1 MKGLMMDTPLLIT
14 SLIRFAAQYHG
25 DTEIVSRTLEGPFH
39 RYSYADAY
47 ARIQKLANAL
57 QRFGIGPG
65 DRVATLAWNGYR
77 HYELYYAISC
87 MGAVCHTINPRLFH
101 EQIDYIVNHAEDR
114 LIFIDL
120 PFVELV
126 EQLQEK
132 LTTVEAVVVMTDAA
146 HMPETTLENA
156 LAYETF
162 IANES
167 DAYDWPEFDENTA
180 ASLCYT
186 SGTTG
191 NPKGVLFSHRST
203 VLHSFSICN
212 ADTTLSLSSHTT
224 VLPVVPMF
232 HVHAWGIPYG
242 AAMAGSKLVLAGEKF
257 DGESLY
263 ELFEAERV
271 SITAGV
277 PTVWLGLLD
286 YLRSSGKRLN
296 HLKSVVIGGSA
307 APLSMIKAFE
317 EEYGISVMQAWG
329 MTEMSPIGT
338 NGRLKGKY
346 RELPPD
352 ARYDLI
358 SAQGRA
364 KFAVELKI
372 VDDQGRTQPHDGKT
386 AGELLVRGPWVAR
399 AYFRDEEATTAS
411 HDEEGWMR
419 TGDVGTIDADGHLRL
434 TDRTKDLIKSGG
446 EWISSIEL
454 ENAAIGHPSVAE
466 AAAIG
471 IAHPK
476 WTERP
481 LLLVV
486 PRDGTQPDTNE
497 ITEFLKD
504 KVAKWWLPDE
514 VMLVETLPHTATGKL
529 NKLKLR
535 ETYRDHKLPSV

>member
-114 LIFIDL
+114 LVFIDL

-156 LAYETF
+156 QAYETF

-212 ADTTLSLSSHTT
+212 ADTTLALSSHTT

-242 AAMAGSKLVLAGEKF
+242 AAMAGSKLVLAGEKL

>member
-1 MKGLMMDTPLLIT
+1 
-14 SLIRFAAQYHG
+14 
-25 DTEIVSRTLEGPFH
+25 
-39 RYSYADAY
+39 
-47 ARIQKLANAL
+47 
-57 QRFGIGPG
+57 
-65 DRVATLAWNGYR
+65 
-77 HYELYYAISC
+77 
-87 MGAVCHTINPRLFH
+87 
-101 EQIDYIVNHAEDR
+101 
-114 LIFIDL
+114 
-120 PFVELV
+120 
-126 EQLQEK
+126 
-132 LTTVEAVVVMTDAA
+132 
-146 HMPETTLENA
+146 
-156 LAYETF
+156 
-162 IANES
+162 
-167 DAYDWPEFDENTA
+167 
-180 ASLCYT
+180 
-186 SGTTG
+186 
-191 NPKGVLFSHRST
+191 
-203 VLHSFSICN
+203 
-212 ADTTLSLSSHTT
+212 
-224 VLPVVPMF
+224 
-232 HVHAWGIPYG
+232 
-242 AAMAGSKLVLAGEKF
+242 
-257 DGESLY
+257 
-263 ELFEAERV
+263 
-271 SITAGV
+271 
-277 PTVWLGLLD
+277 
-286 YLRSSGKRLN
+286 
-296 HLKSVVIGGSA
+296 
-307 APLSMIKAFE
+307 
-317 EEYGISVMQAWG
+317 